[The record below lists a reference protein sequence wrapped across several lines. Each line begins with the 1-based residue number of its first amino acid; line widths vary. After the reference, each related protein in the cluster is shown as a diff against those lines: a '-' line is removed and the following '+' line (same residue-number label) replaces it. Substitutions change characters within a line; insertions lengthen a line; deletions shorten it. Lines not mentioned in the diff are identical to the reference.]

1 MRPDHSHSPHQ
12 LLGVILLMFTIC
24 ASPEASAQ
32 CVGTELVL
40 HTFTSFANAELSW
53 ELASENGTMLTSY
66 DWQGNAVNTYD
77 TLCFTEPC
85 PYMITH
91 SFTGDGWGFGALVE
105 VIAEG
110 EVIQTIDFNAGEL
123 GYFPLDTLAEDCAF
137 ELPGCMDPVAINA
150 TMGANAEDGSCD
162 YIYDFDWNGTTRQY
176 LTHVPSDLP
185 ENAPLVVVLHG
196 MSGTMEGMRQETTF
210 HHLADEHGFAVCWPQ
225 GSLWNWDGSILPYWN
240 ANLFLTPADDIG
252 FLTAL
257 AESLQSE
264 HGLSTECT
272 FVAGASNGGMM
283 AYTLISERPDV
294 WKGMATA
301 GGVMSAHE
309 QTNGTVGPPRPVL
322 HIHGTADNAMPYYAY
337 PGGGGPWTGG
347 WGVMEMMEF
356 WAEEHGHT
364 TLDSIPLPDEFPG
377 DNLTEDVFEWT
388 GGLGRLVHHRVNGGV
403 HEWWGA
409 LATPNEV
416 ATSEI
421 VWDFFADLC
430 ANPMSIEATP
440 FGQASLANAPVYP
453 NPVSAG
459 ASVQWPCA
467 RGALYEASG
476 RWVGTTTGHA
486 PEAPGLYIIQ
496 CTNGQ
501 TTRLLV
507 R

>member
-1 MRPDHSHSPHQ
+1 
-12 LLGVILLMFTIC
+12 
-24 ASPEASAQ
+24 
-32 CVGTELVL
+32 
-40 HTFTSFANAELSW
+40 
-53 ELASENGTMLTSY
+53 
-66 DWQGNAVNTYD
+66 
-77 TLCFTEPC
+77 
-85 PYMITH
+85 
-91 SFTGDGWGFGALVE
+91 
-105 VIAEG
+105 
-110 EVIQTIDFNAGEL
+110 
-123 GYFPLDTLAEDCAF
+123 
-137 ELPGCMDPVAINA
+137 
-150 TMGANAEDGSCD
+150 
-162 YIYDFDWNGTTRQY
+162 
-176 LTHVPSDLP
+176 
-185 ENAPLVVVLHG
+185 
-196 MSGTMEGMRQETTF
+196 MEGMRQETTF

-364 TLDSIPLPDEFPG
+364 TLDSIALPDEFPG

-388 GGLGRLVHHRVNGGV
+388 GGLGGLVHHRVNGGV

>member
-1 MRPDHSHSPHQ
+1 
-12 LLGVILLMFTIC
+12 
-24 ASPEASAQ
+24 
-32 CVGTELVL
+32 
-40 HTFTSFANAELSW
+40 
-53 ELASENGTMLTSY
+53 
-66 DWQGNAVNTYD
+66 
-77 TLCFTEPC
+77 
-85 PYMITH
+85 
-91 SFTGDGWGFGALVE
+91 
-105 VIAEG
+105 
-110 EVIQTIDFNAGEL
+110 
-123 GYFPLDTLAEDCAF
+123 
-137 ELPGCMDPVAINA
+137 
-150 TMGANAEDGSCD
+150 
-162 YIYDFDWNGTTRQY
+162 
-176 LTHVPSDLP
+176 
-185 ENAPLVVVLHG
+185 
-196 MSGTMEGMRQETTF
+196 
-210 HHLADEHGFAVCWPQ
+210 
-225 GSLWNWDGSILPYWN
+225 
-240 ANLFLTPADDIG
+240 
-252 FLTAL
+252 
-257 AESLQSE
+257 
-264 HGLSTECT
+264 
-272 FVAGASNGGMM
+272 M

-364 TLDSIPLPDEFPG
+364 TLDSIALPDEFPG

-388 GGLGRLVHHRVNGGV
+388 GGLGGLVHHRVNGGV

-501 TTRLLV
+501 KTRLLV